1 MAGRKFGI
9 IMAARVPGSYHS
21 LPKSEQE
28 QPGEVFEKLMKKYD
42 GKIDLIRR
50 YWTSAFT
57 ADATDVFVMEC
68 DDLME
73 AHNWTQDMTSML
85 AEGGDPER
93 FGETVQIIVGVN
105 PDA

>member
-1 MAGRKFGI
+1 M
-9 IMAARVPGSYHS
+9 
-21 LPKSEQE
+21 
-28 QPGEVFEKLMKKYD
+28 GEVFEKLMKKYD